1 MADHPN
7 AELVRTGYN
16 AFIAG
21 DMEWLN
27 EHFDDTIVWHDPGD
41 NQFSGD
47 HSGRDEVFA
56 HLAKLVAY
64 ATPEFDI
71 HDVVANDDHA
81 VALVTVTSTKNDG
94 SGDSFTNKFVHVFHV
109 SSGDEPRVLES
120 WIMNDDQAGVD
131 KFSGKGE

>member
-7 AELVRTGYN
+7 ADLVRQGYN

-27 EHFDDTIVWHDPGD
+27 EHFDDTIVWHEPGD

-47 HSGRDEVFA
+47 FRGRDEVFA
-56 HLAKLVAY
+56 HFAKLVGY

-81 VALVTVTSTKNDG
+81 VALVTITSTKSEG
-94 SGDSFTNKFVHVFHV
+94 GDSFTTKFVHVFHV

-120 WIMNDDQAGVD
+120 WIMNEDQVGAD
-131 KFSGKGE
+131 KFQGKA

>member
-27 EHFDDTIVWHDPGD
+27 EHLDDTIVWHDPGD
-41 NQFSGD
+41 NRFSGD
-47 HSGRDEVFA
+47 FHGRDEVFA
-56 HLAKLVAY
+56 HLAALVAFE
-64 ATPEFDI
+64 TPEFDI

-81 VALVTVTSTKNDG
+81 VALVTVTATKTDG
-94 SGDSFTNKFVHVFHV
+94 SGESFTNKFVHVFHV
-109 SSGDEPRVLES
+109 SSGDEPRVLEA
-120 WIMNDDQAGVD
+120 WIMNEDQAGVD
-131 KFSGKGE
+131 KFTGKG

>member
-7 AELVRTGYN
+7 AEFVRQGYN

-27 EHFDDTIVWHDPGD
+27 QHFDDTIVWHEAGN

-47 HSGRDEVFA
+47 YRGRDEVFA
-56 HLAKLVAY
+56 HFAKLVAF

-81 VALVTVTSTKNDG
+81 VALVTLTGTKPG
-94 SGDSFTNKFVHVFHV
+94 GESYTGKFVHVFHV
-109 SSGDEPRVLES
+109 SSGDEQRVLES
-120 WIMNDDQAGVD
+120 WIMNEDQAAVD
-131 KFSGKGE
+131 AFQGKGE

>member
-1 MADHPN
+1 MGDHPN
-7 AELVRTGYN
+7 ADFVRKGYN

-27 EHFDDTIVWHDPGD
+27 EHFDDTIVWHEPGN

-47 HSGRDEVFA
+47 YRGRDEVFA
-56 HLAKLVAY
+56 HFAGSVAFGL
-64 ATPEFDI
+64 PEFDI

-81 VALVTVTSTKNDG
+81 VALVTVTVTKTDG
-94 SGDSFTNKFVHVFHV
+94 GETLEAKFVHVFHV

-120 WIMNDDQAGVD
+120 WTMYEDQAAVD
-131 KFSGKGE
+131 AFQGQA

>member
-1 MADHPN
+1 MGDHPN
-7 AELVRTGYN
+7 AEFVRTGYN

-21 DMEWLN
+21 DIEWLN
-27 EHFDDTIVWHDPGD
+27 EHLDDTIVWHEPGD

-47 HSGRDEVFA
+47 FTGRDEVLA
-56 HLAKLVAY
+56 HFAKLVGY

-81 VALVTVTSTKNDG
+81 IALVTVTSTKNDE
-94 SGDSFTNKFVHVFHV
+94 SGETFTDNYVHVFHV

-120 WIMNDDQAGVD
+120 WIMNGDQAGLD
-131 KFSGKGE
+131 KFNGKG

>member
-7 AELVRTGYN
+7 AEFVRTGFN

-27 EHFDDTIVWHDPGD
+27 EHFDDTILWHNPGN
-41 NQFSGD
+41 NQFAGD
-47 HSGRDEVFA
+47 YRGRDEVFA
-56 HLAKLVAY
+56 HFAKLVAF

-81 VALVTVTSTKNDG
+81 VALATITTTKTDG
-94 SGDSFTNKFVHVFHV
+94 SGDSFTNKFVQVFHV
-109 SSGDEPRVLES
+109 SSGDEPRVLEA
-120 WIMNDDQAGVD
+120 WIMNEDQAGVD
-131 KFSGKGE
+131 AFVGKGD

>member
-7 AELVRTGYN
+7 AELVRHGYN

-27 EHFDDTIVWHDPGD
+27 AHFDDTIVWHEPGN

-47 HSGRDEVFA
+47 FRGREEVLAHFA
-56 HLAKLVAY
+56 KQVQY
-64 ATPEFDI
+64 ATPEFEI

-81 VALVTVTSTKNDG
+81 VALVTITSTKQEG
-94 SGDSFTNKFVHVFHV
+94 GETFQGKYVHVFHV
-109 SSGDEPRVLES
+109 SSGADPRVLES
-120 WIMNDDQAGVD
+120 WVMNEDQSAVDGFAGQ
-131 KFSGKGE
+131 GT